1 MQQDFD
7 QNTPEITEHTKR
19 SKEDPHEILLDN
31 SEISDDES
39 ADDINQ
45 RGNK

>member
-1 MQQDFD
+1 MQEDFD

-19 SKEDPHEILLDN
+19 SKDDPHEILLDN

-39 ADDINQ
+39 ADDIKQ
-45 RGNK
+45 RGAK